1 MNVKI
6 SGDRYSHH
14 YDHGYGNGNG
24 YWNFHGN
31 SNVTETAIQRNVMA
45 FEC

>member
-6 SGDRYSHH
+6 SSDRYSHR
-14 YDHGYGNGNG
+14 YDHGYGNGFLNCNGIG

-31 SNVTETAIQRNVMA
+31 SNETETAI
-45 FEC
+45 